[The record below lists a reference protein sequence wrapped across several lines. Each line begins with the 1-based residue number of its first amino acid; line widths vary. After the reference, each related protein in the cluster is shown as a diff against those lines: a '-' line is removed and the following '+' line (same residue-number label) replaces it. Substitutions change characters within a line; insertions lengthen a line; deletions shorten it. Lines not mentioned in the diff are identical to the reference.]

1 MFGRVVRGY
10 ETVQKI
16 EQVQTFPDGR
26 PEHLVIVT
34 ACGVSPKKRSLN
46 SILIREGIAFAE
58 FSKHFEVLV
67 LFFPEKKKQY
77 DLPFKVKKRFL
88 QQFHI
93 EKADEDYAK
102 SFLIKNEIE

>member
-26 PEHLVIVT
+26 PEHLVIIT

-58 FSKHFEVLV
+58 FSKNFEVLV
-67 LFFPEKKKQY
+67 LFFPEKKNNMIC
-77 DLPFKVKKRFL
+77 LLR
-88 QQFHI
+88 
-93 EKADEDYAK
+93 
-102 SFLIKNEIE
+102 